1 MDSAIRTT
9 PLISV
14 VVAALDVERYLP
26 TLLRSFERQTFDH
39 DRVQFVFVDD
49 GSTDSTGSLLDDW
62 ARSAGADVT
71 VIHQDNAWIADARNT
86 GLARATGQ
94 WVTFVDADDELEER
108 YFEEVAKFIEL
119 HASDDV
125 ALLAAHQLL
134 LDDDGGVTDGHP
146 SRKRFEKGSRIVDMR
161 LDPIVQT
168 GVNAAFMRRDLV
180 EAAGLRFDGR
190 VRPTFE
196 DAHFVARYLLR
207 NGLHRIGLMASAKYR
222 YRQRGDG
229 SSTMQTSHEDRR
241 KYTDVLR
248 HGHLGLLD
256 EASATGRIDRWV
268 ANTVLYDLVGYF
280 RRERAIRSPSALA
293 PADAFDE
300 FHELAAAVLQ
310 RVGPEAVR
318 SFDLLPV
325 EFAVRR
331 AMLVG
336 YRDEPDRP
344 NTVNLAQVDEAHQ
357 LVQLQYWFTG
367 EIPAEQIAVDGHEV
381 VPEFETVQDFV
392 FYGRPLVRRRVIW
405 IPRGHVTEMH
415 VDGQQ
420 VVFARGEVPN
430 HYATLTRR
438 QLEPQI
444 LAQRRRVVD
453 PNEVELTNKQHVW
466 RAVRERAIT
475 TRNSLQKTALR
486 NALAPTLARTRRARE
501 RFQGAWVFIDR
512 DTDANDN
519 AEHAYRYVR
528 RHRPDINA
536 YFVLNR
542 DSKDWDRLQREG
554 FRMIAFRSLEWVQLM
569 LHAEHVASSHI
580 ADFVTKPLPASKF
593 GQPRFHFTF
602 LQHGVINY
610 DLSRWLNS
618 KRPDL
623 FVVSTPQERDA
634 ISGHGQWIF
643 SQHEVVLTGLPRFDA
658 LLEKS
663 RAKQETERD
672 LILVMPTWRH
682 YLVGAQVA
690 GSGAWERDDRFM
702 ESRFA
707 KEYTALM
714 SSPELRA
721 LAKRTGKRLAL
732 MPHPLLRPYLT
743 DFHLPDDVEIL
754 DFAVDGVQD
763 VLARSAAFV
772 TDFSSL
778 AFDAAFIDVPVVY
791 FHFDLREF
799 FGGSHSG
806 RRGYF
811 DYDEAGFGEVTGS
824 VREVEGAVERIAE
837 AGFRPSDT
845 FRERAR
851 RTFVTRDGRNSER
864 VIQMMEWLTGGPRP
878 AEPEAEA
885 ALPAEDQSSASV
897 SSQNG
902 ERSTVDAS
910 GL

>member
-1 MDSAIRTT
+1 MDSGTRTT

-14 VVAALDVERYLP
+14 VVAAYDVERYLP
-26 TLLRSFERQTFDH
+26 TLLRSFERQTI
-39 DRVQFVFVDD
+39 DRGLLQFVFVDD
-49 GSTDSTGSLLDDW
+49 GSTDSTGSRLDEW
-62 ARSAGADVT
+62 SRSSGADVT
-71 VIHQDNAWIADARNT
+71 VVHQSNTWIAGARNV
-86 GLARATGQ
+86 GLAQATGQ
-94 WVTFVDADDELEER
+94 WVTFVDADDELDER
-108 YFEEVAKFIEL
+108 YFEEVAKFIDL
-119 HASDDV
+119 HASDEV
-125 ALLAAHQLL
+125 ALLAAHLLL
-134 LDDDGGVTDGHP
+134 LDDDGTVTDGHP

-168 GVNAAFMRRDLV
+168 GVNAAFMRRDLIV
-180 EAAGLRFDGR
+180 ASGLEFDER

-207 NGLHRIGLMASAKYR
+207 NHLHKIGLMASAKYR

-229 SSTMQTSHEDRR
+229 TSTMQTSHDDRR

-248 HGHLGLLD
+248 HGHLGLLE
-256 EASATGRIDRWV
+256 EASAIGAVDRWV

-293 PADAFDE
+293 PVDAFDE
-300 FHELAAAVLQ
+300 FHELAAAVLD
-310 RVGPEAVR
+310 RVGSEAVR

-336 YRDEPDRP
+336 YQADADRP
-344 NTVNLAQVDEAHQ
+344 STVNLARVDEAHQ
-357 LVQLQYWFTG
+357 LVQLQYWFTRD
-367 EIPAEQIAVDGHEV
+367 IPTERITVDGHEV
-381 VPEFETVQDFV
+381 TPEFETVQDFV
-392 FYGRPLVRRRVIW
+392 FYGRPLVRRRVLW
-405 IPRGHVTEMH
+405 IPRGFVTEMH
-415 VDGQQ
+415 VDDQQ

-466 RAVRERAIT
+466 RAVRERAIS
-475 TRNSLQKTALR
+475 TRKSLRKSAIR
-486 NALAPTLARTRRARE
+486 NAVAPALARSRRARDKFE
-501 RFQGAWVFIDR
+501 GAWVFIDR

-519 AEHAYRYVR
+519 AEHAYRYVL

-536 YFVLNR
+536 FFVLNR

-554 FRMIAFRSLEWVQLM
+554 FRMVAFRSLEWVQLM

-580 ADFVTKPLPASKF
+580 ADFVTKPLPVSKF
-593 GQPRFHFTF
+593 GHPRFHFTF

-623 FVVSTPQERDA
+623 FVVSTPQEREA
-634 ISGHGQWIF
+634 IAGHGQWIF
-643 SQHEVVLTGLPRFDA
+643 SEHEVVLTGLPRFDA

-663 RAKQETERD
+663 RSKREAERD

-824 VREVEGAVERIAE
+824 VEEVERAIERVAE
-837 AGFRPSDT
+837 AAFRPSAT

-864 VIQMMEWLTGGPRP
+864 VIQMMEWLTGGPR
-878 AEPEAEA
+878 ADEPEAEPIA
-885 ALPAEDQSSASV
+885 DAQSSGSV
-897 SSQNG
+897 SSQKG
-902 ERSTVDAS
+902 ERSTVEAS

>member
-1 MDSAIRTT
+1 MDSGTRTT

-14 VVAALDVERYLP
+14 VVAAYDVERYLP
-26 TLLRSFERQTFDH
+26 TLLRSFERQTV
-39 DRVQFVFVDD
+39 DRGLLQFVFVND
-49 GSTDSTGSLLDDW
+49 GSTDSTGSRLDEW
-62 ARSAGADVT
+62 SRSSGADVT
-71 VIHQDNAWIADARNT
+71 VVHQSNTWIAGARNV
-86 GLARATGQ
+86 GLAQATGQ
-94 WVTFVDADDELEER
+94 WVTFVDADDELDER
-108 YFEEVAKFIEL
+108 YFEEVAKFIDL
-119 HASDDV
+119 HASDEV
-125 ALLAAHQLL
+125 ALLAAHLLL
-134 LDDDGGVTDGHP
+134 LDDDGTVTDGHP
-146 SRKRFEKGSRIVDMR
+146 SRKRFEKGSRIVEMR

-168 GVNAAFMRRDLV
+168 GVNAAFMRRDLIV
-180 EAAGLRFDGR
+180 ASGLEFDER

-207 NGLHRIGLMASAKYR
+207 NHLHKIGLMASAKYR

-229 SSTMQTSHEDRR
+229 TSTMQTSHDDRR

-248 HGHLGLLD
+248 HGHLGLLE
-256 EASATGRIDRWV
+256 EASAIGAVDRWV

-293 PADAFDE
+293 PVDAFDE
-300 FHELAAAVLQ
+300 FHELAAAVLD
-310 RVGPEAVR
+310 RVGSEAVR

-336 YRDEPDRP
+336 YQADADRP
-344 NTVNLAQVDEAHQ
+344 STVNLARVDEAHQ
-357 LVQLQYWFTG
+357 LVQLQYWFTRD
-367 EIPAEQIAVDGHEV
+367 IPTERITVDGHEV
-381 VPEFETVQDFV
+381 TPEFETVQDFV
-392 FYGRPLVRRRVIW
+392 FYGRPLVRRRVLW
-405 IPRGHVTEMH
+405 IPRGFVTEMH
-415 VDGQQ
+415 VDDQQ

-466 RAVRERAIT
+466 RAVRERAIS
-475 TRNSLQKTALR
+475 TRKSLRKSAIR
-486 NALAPTLARTRRARE
+486 NAVAPALARSRRARD
-501 RFQGAWVFIDR
+501 RFEGAWVFIDR

-519 AEHAYRYVR
+519 AEHAYRYVL

-536 YFVLNR
+536 FFVLNR

-554 FRMIAFRSLEWVQLM
+554 FRMVAFRSLEWVQLM

-580 ADFVTKPLPASKF
+580 ADFVTKPLPVSKF
-593 GQPRFHFTF
+593 GHPRFHFTF

-623 FVVSTPQERDA
+623 FVVSTPQEREA
-634 ISGHGQWIF
+634 IAGHGQWIF
-643 SQHEVVLTGLPRFDA
+643 SEHEVVLTGLPRFDA

-663 RAKQETERD
+663 RSKREAERD

-811 DYDEAGFGEVTGS
+811 DYEEAGFGEVTGS
-824 VREVEGAVERIAE
+824 VEEVERAIERIAE
-837 AGFRPSDT
+837 AAFRPSAT

-864 VIQMMEWLTGGPRP
+864 VIQMMEWLTGGPR
-878 AEPEAEA
+878 ADEPEAEPIA
-885 ALPAEDQSSASV
+885 DAQSSGSV
-897 SSQNG
+897 SSQKG
-902 ERSTVDAS
+902 ERSTVEAS

>member
-1 MDSAIRTT
+1 MDSGTRTT

-14 VVAALDVERYLP
+14 VVAAYDVERYLP
-26 TLLRSFERQTFDH
+26 TLLRSFERQTV
-39 DRVQFVFVDD
+39 DRGLLQFVFVDD
-49 GSTDSTGSLLDDW
+49 GSTDSTGSRLDEW
-62 ARSAGADVT
+62 SRSSGADVT
-71 VIHQDNAWIADARNT
+71 VVHQSNTWIAGARNV
-86 GLARATGQ
+86 GLAQATGQ
-94 WVTFVDADDELEER
+94 WVTFVDADDELDER
-108 YFEEVAKFIEL
+108 YFEEVAKFIDL
-119 HASDDV
+119 HASDEV
-125 ALLAAHQLL
+125 ALLAAHLLL
-134 LDDDGGVTDGHP
+134 LDDDGTVTDGHP

-168 GVNAAFMRRDLV
+168 GVNAAFMRLDLI
-180 EAAGLRFDGR
+180 EASGLEFDER
-190 VRPTFE
+190 VRPAFE

-207 NGLHRIGLMASAKYR
+207 NHLHKIGLMASAKYR

-229 SSTMQTSHEDRR
+229 TSTMQTSHDDRR

-248 HGHLGLLD
+248 HGHLGLLE
-256 EASATGRIDRWV
+256 EASAIGAVDRWV

-293 PADAFDE
+293 PVDAFDE
-300 FHELAAAVLQ
+300 FHELAAAVLD
-310 RVGPEAVR
+310 RVGSEAVR

-336 YRDEPDRP
+336 YQADADRP
-344 NTVNLAQVDEAHQ
+344 STVNLARVDEAHQ
-357 LVQLQYWFTG
+357 LVQLQYWFTRD
-367 EIPAEQIAVDGHEV
+367 IPTERITVDGHEV
-381 VPEFETVQDFV
+381 TPEFETVQDFV
-392 FYGRPLVRRRVIW
+392 FYGRPLVRRRVLW
-405 IPRGHVTEMH
+405 IPRGFVTEMH
-415 VDGQQ
+415 VDDQQ

-466 RAVRERAIT
+466 RAVRERAVS
-475 TRNSLQKTALR
+475 TRKSLRKSAIR
-486 NALAPTLARTRRARE
+486 NAVAPALARSRRARDKFE
-501 RFQGAWVFIDR
+501 GAWVFIDR

-519 AEHAYRYVR
+519 AEHAYRYVL

-536 YFVLNR
+536 FFVLNR

-554 FRMIAFRSLEWVQLM
+554 FRMVAFRSLEWVQLM

-580 ADFVTKPLPASKF
+580 ADFVTKPLPVSKF
-593 GQPRFHFTF
+593 GHPRFHFTF

-623 FVVSTPQERDA
+623 FVVSTPQEREA
-634 ISGHGQWIF
+634 IAGHGQWIF
-643 SQHEVVLTGLPRFDA
+643 SEHEVVLTGLPRFDA

-663 RAKQETERD
+663 RSKQEAERD

-824 VREVEGAVERIAE
+824 VEEVERAIERIAE
-837 AGFRPSDT
+837 AAFRPSAR

-864 VIQMMEWLTGGPRP
+864 VIQMMEWLTGGAR
-878 AEPEAEA
+878 ADEPEAEPIA
-885 ALPAEDQSSASV
+885 DAQSSGSV
-897 SSQNG
+897 SSQKG
-902 ERSTVDAS
+902 ERSTVEAS

>member
-1 MDSAIRTT
+1 MATAIRAT

-14 VVAALDVERYLP
+14 VVAAHDVARYLP
-26 TLLRSFERQTFDH
+26 TLLASFERQTIDEN
-39 DRVQFVFVDD
+39 RLQFVFVDD
-49 GSTDSTGSLLDDW
+49 GSTDSTGSLLDEW
-62 ARSAGADVT
+62 CRHHPANAIVL
-71 VIHQDNAWIADARNT
+71 HQSNKWIADARNA
-86 GLARATGQ
+86 GIAHADGQ
-94 WVTFVDADDELEER
+94 WLTFVDADDELGER

-119 HASDDV
+119 HASDEV

-134 LDDDGGVTDGHP
+134 LDDDGNVTDGHP

-168 GVNAAFMRRDLV
+168 GVNAAFVRRDLV
-180 EAAGLRFDGR
+180 EASQVRFDGR

-207 NGLHRIGLMASAKYR
+207 NGLHQIGLMASAKYR

-229 SSTMQTSHEDRR
+229 TSTMQTSHEDRR

-256 EASATGRIDRWV
+256 EASRLGRVDRWV

-293 PADAFDE
+293 PVDAFDE
-300 FHELAAAVLQ
+300 FHELASEVLE
-310 RVGPEAVR
+310 RVGSEAVR

-331 AMLVG
+331 AMLMG
-336 YRDEPDRP
+336 YRVEPDRP
-344 NTVNLAQVDEAHQ
+344 STVNLAQVDESHQ
-357 LVQLQYWFTG
+357 LVQLQYWFTRDTP
-367 EIPAEQIAVDGHEV
+367 EERILVDGHEV
-381 VPEFETVQDFV
+381 DPVFETVQDFV
-392 FYGRPLVRRRVIW
+392 FYGRPLVRRRIIW

-444 LAQRRRVVD
+444 LGQRRRVAD
-453 PNEVELTNKQHVW
+453 PNGIELTNKQYAW
-466 RAVRERAIT
+466 RSVRKRALDV
-475 TRNSLQKTALR
+475 RKALGRTALR
-486 NALAPTLARTRRARE
+486 DAVAPPLARRGRARE
-501 RFQGAWVFIDR
+501 RFSRAWVFIDR

-519 AEHAYRYVR
+519 AEHAYRYVL

-536 YFVLNR
+536 FFVLNR
-542 DSKDWDRLQREG
+542 DSKDWDRLKREG
-554 FRMIAFRSLEWVQLM
+554 FRMVAFRSLEWVQLM

-580 ADFVTKPLPASKF
+580 ADFVTRPLPVAKF

-623 FVVSTPQERDA
+623 FVVSTPQEKLA
-634 ISGHGQWIF
+634 IAGDGQWIF
-643 SQHEVVLTGLPRFDA
+643 SEHEVVLTGLPRFDA

-663 RAKQETERD
+663 RAVGQEGRD

-714 SSPELRA
+714 SSPALRELA
-721 LAKRTGKRLAL
+721 TRTGKRLAL
-732 MPHPLLRPYLT
+732 MPHPLLRPYLS
-743 DFHLPDDVEIL
+743 DFDLPADVEVL
-754 DFAVDGVQD
+754 DFATTGIQD
-763 VLARSAAFV
+763 VLARTAAFV

-791 FHFDLREF
+791 FHFDMKEF

-811 DYDEAGFGEVTGS
+811 DYDRDGFGEVTSS
-824 VREVEGAVERIAE
+824 VEAVERAVKQIAE
-837 AGFRPSDT
+837 QGFRPSAA
-845 FRERAR
+845 FRKRAAA
-851 RTFVTRDGRNSER
+851 TFVTRDGRNSER
-864 VIQMMEWLTGGPRP
+864 VVTAMEWLTGGPRHT
-878 AEPEAEA
+878 EPTGTAQ
-885 ALPAEDQSSASV
+885 PEDQALSSSV

-902 ERSTVDAS
+902 DRSTVEAS

>member
-1 MDSAIRTT
+1 MT
-9 PLISV
+9 PATENAPLMSV
-14 VVAALDVERYLP
+14 VIAAYDVERYLP
-26 TLLRSFERQTFDH
+26 SLFRSFESQTYPFAELE
-39 DRVQFVFVDD
+39 VVFVDD
-49 GSTDSTGSLLDDW
+49 GSSDGTGRLLDDW
-62 ARSAGADVT
+62 AADRPNVT
-71 VIHQDNAWIADARNT
+71 VVHQENAWTATARNV
-86 GLARATGQ
+86 GMDRASGE
-94 WVTFVDADDELEER
+94 WITFVDADDEFDDR
-108 YFEEVAKFIEL
+108 YFEEVAKFIAL
-119 HASDDV
+119 HGSDSV
-125 ALLAAHQLL
+125 ALLAAHLL
-134 LDDDGGVTDGHP
+134 VIDDEGTATDSHP

-168 GVNAAFMRRDLV
+168 GVNAAFMRRQLV
-180 EAAGLRFDGR
+180 VDSGVRFDPR

-196 DAHFVARYLLR
+196 DAHFVGTYMLR
-207 NGLHRIGLMASAKYR
+207 NDLHRIGLMASAKYR
-222 YRQRGDG
+222 YRERGDG
-229 SSTMQTSHEDRR
+229 SSTMQRSHEDAR
-241 KYTDVLR
+241 KYRDVLR
-248 HGHLGLLD
+248 HGHLGLLA
-256 EASATGRIDRWV
+256 EAESTGRVDRWV

-293 PADAFDE
+293 PKEAFDE
-300 FHELAAAVLQ
+300 FHSLAGQILRAV
-310 RVGPEAVR
+310 GEEAVR

-331 AMLVG
+331 AMIVG
-336 YRDEPDRP
+336 YDRDADRP
-344 NTVNLAQVDEAHQ
+344 STVNLARVDEDHQ

-367 EIPAEQIAVDGHEV
+367 PIPKETMSVDGIIV
-381 VPEFETVQDFV
+381 DPAYETVQDFV
-392 FYGRPLVRRRVIW
+392 FYGRPLVRRRVLW
-405 IPRGHVTEMH
+405 IPRGFVTEMH
-415 VDGQQ
+415 LDEQQ

-438 QLEPQI
+438 QLDPQI
-444 LAQRRRVVD
+444 LGQRRRLVD
-453 PNEVELTNKQHVW
+453 PLEVDTTNRQRAW
-466 RAVRERAIT
+466 RAVRSRLLSARGKM
-475 TRNSLQKTALR
+475 TRRGLTNSL
-486 NALAPTLARTRRARE
+486 APVLARRSVARE
-501 RFQGAWVFIDR
+501 RFSDAWVFIDR

-519 AEHAYRYVR
+519 AEHAYRYVQK
-528 RHRPDINA
+528 HRPDINA
-536 YFVLNR
+536 FFVLNR
-542 DSKDWDRLQREG
+542 DSKDWDRLSREG
-554 FRMIAFRSLEWVQLM
+554 FRMVAFRSLEWVQLM
-569 LHAEHVASSHI
+569 LHAKHVASSHI
-580 ADFVTKPLPASKF
+580 ADFVTKPLPAKVF
-593 GQPRFHFTF
+593 GEPRFHFTF

-618 KRPDL
+618 KRPNL
-623 FVVSTPQERDA
+623 FVVSTPQEKEA
-634 ISGHGQWIF
+634 IAGHGQWIF
-643 SQHEVVLTGLPRFDA
+643 SDHEVVLTGLPRFDA

-663 RAKQETERD
+663 RGKQESERD

-707 KEYTALM
+707 QEYTALM

-732 MPHPLLRPYLT
+732 MPHPLLRPYLG
-743 DFHLPDDVEIL
+743 DFHLPEDVEIL

-763 VLARSAAFV
+763 VLARCAAFV

-811 DYDEAGFGEVTGS
+811 DYDEDGFGEVTGS
-824 VREVEGAVERIAE
+824 VEEVERAIKRIADND
-837 AGFRPSDT
+837 FRPSDA

-864 VIQMMEWLTGGPRP
+864 VIQMMEWLTGGERP
-878 AEPEAEA
+878 AEPIAQQTA
-885 ALPAEDQSSASV
+885 AGHSSGSV
-897 SSQNG
+897 NSQNG
-902 ERSTVDAS
+902 DRSTVDAS

>member
-1 MDSAIRTT
+1 MDSGTRTT

-14 VVAALDVERYLP
+14 VVAAYDVERYLP
-26 TLLRSFERQTFDH
+26 TLLRSFERQTV
-39 DRVQFVFVDD
+39 DRGLLQFVFVND
-49 GSTDSTGSLLDDW
+49 GSTDSTGSRLDEW
-62 ARSAGADVT
+62 SRSSGADVT
-71 VIHQDNAWIADARNT
+71 VVHQSNTWIAGARNV
-86 GLARATGQ
+86 GLAQATGQ
-94 WVTFVDADDELEER
+94 WVTFVDADDELDER
-108 YFEEVAKFIEL
+108 YFEEVAKFIDL
-119 HASDDV
+119 HASDEV
-125 ALLAAHQLL
+125 ALLAAHLLL
-134 LDDDGGVTDGHP
+134 LDDDGTVTDGHP

-168 GVNAAFMRRDLV
+168 GVNAAFMRRDLIV
-180 EAAGLRFDGR
+180 ASGLEFDER

-207 NGLHRIGLMASAKYR
+207 NHLHKIGLMASAKYR

-229 SSTMQTSHEDRR
+229 TSTMQTSHDDRR

-248 HGHLGLLD
+248 HGHLGLLE
-256 EASATGRIDRWV
+256 EASAIGAVDRWV

-293 PADAFDE
+293 PVDAFDE
-300 FHELAAAVLQ
+300 FHELAAAVLD
-310 RVGPEAVR
+310 RVGSEAVR

-336 YRDEPDRP
+336 YQADADRP
-344 NTVNLAQVDEAHQ
+344 STVNLARVDEAHQ
-357 LVQLQYWFTG
+357 LVQLQYWFTRD
-367 EIPAEQIAVDGHEV
+367 IPTERITVDGHEV
-381 VPEFETVQDFV
+381 TPEFETVQDFV
-392 FYGRPLVRRRVIW
+392 FYGRPLVRRRVLW
-405 IPRGHVTEMH
+405 IPRGFVTEMH
-415 VDGQQ
+415 VDDQQ

-466 RAVRERAIT
+466 RAVRERAIS
-475 TRNSLQKTALR
+475 TRKSLRKSAIR
-486 NALAPTLARTRRARE
+486 NAVAPALARSRRARD
-501 RFQGAWVFIDR
+501 RFEGAWVFIDR

-519 AEHAYRYVR
+519 AEHAYRYVL

-536 YFVLNR
+536 FFVLNR

-554 FRMIAFRSLEWVQLM
+554 FRMVAFRSLEWVQLM

-580 ADFVTKPLPASKF
+580 ADFVTKPLPVSKF
-593 GQPRFHFTF
+593 GHPRFHFTF

-623 FVVSTPQERDA
+623 FVVSTPQEREA
-634 ISGHGQWIF
+634 IAGHGQWIF
-643 SQHEVVLTGLPRFDA
+643 SEHEVVLTGLPRFDA

-663 RAKQETERD
+663 RSKREAERD

-811 DYDEAGFGEVTGS
+811 DYEEAGFGEVTGS
-824 VREVEGAVERIAE
+824 VEEVERAIERIAE
-837 AGFRPSDT
+837 AAFRPSAT

-864 VIQMMEWLTGGPRP
+864 VIQMMEWLTGGPR
-878 AEPEAEA
+878 ADEPEAEPIA
-885 ALPAEDQSSASV
+885 DAQSSGSV
-897 SSQNG
+897 SSQKG
-902 ERSTVDAS
+902 ERSTVEAS

>member
-1 MDSAIRTT
+1 MDSGTRTT

-14 VVAALDVERYLP
+14 VVAAYDVERYLP
-26 TLLRSFERQTFDH
+26 TLLRSFERQTV
-39 DRVQFVFVDD
+39 DRGLLQFVFVDD
-49 GSTDSTGSLLDDW
+49 GSTDSTGSRLDEW
-62 ARSAGADVT
+62 SRSSGADVT
-71 VIHQDNAWIADARNT
+71 VVHQSNTWIAGARNV
-86 GLARATGQ
+86 GLAQATGQ
-94 WVTFVDADDELEER
+94 WVTFVDADDELDER
-108 YFEEVAKFIEL
+108 YFEEVAKFIDL
-119 HASDDV
+119 HASDEV
-125 ALLAAHQLL
+125 ALLAAHLLL
-134 LDDDGGVTDGHP
+134 LDDDGTVTDGHP

-168 GVNAAFMRRDLV
+168 GVNAAFMRRDLIV
-180 EAAGLRFDGR
+180 ACGLEFDER

-207 NGLHRIGLMASAKYR
+207 NHLHKIGLMASAKYR

-229 SSTMQTSHEDRR
+229 TSTMQTSHDDRR

-248 HGHLGLLD
+248 HGHLGLLE
-256 EASATGRIDRWV
+256 EASAIGAVDRWV

-293 PADAFDE
+293 PVDAFDE
-300 FHELAAAVLQ
+300 FHELAAAVLD
-310 RVGPEAVR
+310 RVGSEAVR

-336 YRDEPDRP
+336 YQADADRP
-344 NTVNLAQVDEAHQ
+344 STVNLARVDEAHQ
-357 LVQLQYWFTG
+357 LVQLQYWFTRD
-367 EIPAEQIAVDGHEV
+367 IPTERITVDGHEV
-381 VPEFETVQDFV
+381 TPEFETVQDFV
-392 FYGRPLVRRRVIW
+392 FYGRPLVRRRVLW
-405 IPRGHVTEMH
+405 IPRGFVTEMH
-415 VDGQQ
+415 VDDQQ

-466 RAVRERAIT
+466 RAVRERAIS
-475 TRNSLQKTALR
+475 TRKSLRKSAIR
-486 NALAPTLARTRRARE
+486 NAVAPALARSRRARDKFE
-501 RFQGAWVFIDR
+501 GAWVFIDR

-519 AEHAYRYVR
+519 AEHAYRYVL

-536 YFVLNR
+536 FFVLNR

-554 FRMIAFRSLEWVQLM
+554 FRMVAFRSLEWVQLM

-580 ADFVTKPLPASKF
+580 ADFVTKPLPVSKF
-593 GQPRFHFTF
+593 GHPRFHFTF

-623 FVVSTPQERDA
+623 FVVSTPQEREA
-634 ISGHGQWIF
+634 IAGHGQWIF
-643 SQHEVVLTGLPRFDA
+643 SEHEVVLTGLPRFDA

-663 RAKQETERD
+663 RSKREAERD

-824 VREVEGAVERIAE
+824 VEEVERAIERIAE
-837 AGFRPSDT
+837 AAFRPSAT

-864 VIQMMEWLTGGPRP
+864 VIQMMEWLTGGPR
-878 AEPEAEA
+878 ADEPEAEPIA
-885 ALPAEDQSSASV
+885 DAQSSGSV
-897 SSQNG
+897 SSQKG
-902 ERSTVDAS
+902 ERSTVEAS

>member
-1 MDSAIRTT
+1 MDSGTRTT

-14 VVAALDVERYLP
+14 VVAAYDVERYLP
-26 TLLRSFERQTFDH
+26 TLLRSFERQTV
-39 DRVQFVFVDD
+39 DRGLLQFVFVDD
-49 GSTDSTGSLLDDW
+49 GSTDSTGSRLDEW
-62 ARSAGADVT
+62 SRSSGADVT
-71 VIHQDNAWIADARNT
+71 VVHQSNTWIAGARNV
-86 GLARATGQ
+86 GLAQATGQ
-94 WVTFVDADDELEER
+94 WVTFVDADDELDER
-108 YFEEVAKFIEL
+108 YFEEVAKFIDL
-119 HASDDV
+119 HASDEV
-125 ALLAAHQLL
+125 ALLAAHLLL
-134 LDDDGGVTDGHP
+134 LDDDGTVTDGHP
-146 SRKRFEKGSRIVDMR
+146 SRKRFEKGSRIVDVR

-168 GVNAAFMRRDLV
+168 GVNAAFMRRDLI
-180 EAAGLRFDGR
+180 EASGLEFDER

-207 NGLHRIGLMASAKYR
+207 NHLHKIGLMASAKYR

-229 SSTMQTSHEDRR
+229 TSTMQTSHDDRR

-248 HGHLGLLD
+248 HGHLGLLE
-256 EASATGRIDRWV
+256 EASAIGAVDRWV

-293 PADAFDE
+293 PVDAFDE
-300 FHELAAAVLQ
+300 FHELAAAVLD
-310 RVGPEAVR
+310 RVGSEAVR

-336 YRDEPDRP
+336 YQADADRP
-344 NTVNLAQVDEAHQ
+344 STVNLARVDEAHQ
-357 LVQLQYWFTG
+357 LVQLQYWFTRD
-367 EIPAEQIAVDGHEV
+367 IPTERITVDGHEV
-381 VPEFETVQDFV
+381 TPEFETVQDFV
-392 FYGRPLVRRRVIW
+392 FYGRPLVRRRVLW
-405 IPRGHVTEMH
+405 IPRGFVTEMH
-415 VDGQQ
+415 VDDQQ

-466 RAVRERAIT
+466 RAVRERAIS
-475 TRNSLQKTALR
+475 TRKSLRKSAIR
-486 NALAPTLARTRRARE
+486 NAVAPALARSRRARDKFE
-501 RFQGAWVFIDR
+501 GAWVFIDR

-519 AEHAYRYVR
+519 AEHAYRYVL

-536 YFVLNR
+536 FFVLNR

-554 FRMIAFRSLEWVQLM
+554 FRMVAFRSLEWVQLM

-580 ADFVTKPLPASKF
+580 ADFVTKPLPVSKF
-593 GQPRFHFTF
+593 GHPRFHFTF

-623 FVVSTPQERDA
+623 FVVSTPQEREA
-634 ISGHGQWIF
+634 IAGHGQWIF
-643 SQHEVVLTGLPRFDA
+643 SEHEVVLTGLPRFDA

-663 RAKQETERD
+663 RSKQEAERD

-824 VREVEGAVERIAE
+824 VGEVERAIERIAE
-837 AGFRPSDT
+837 AAFRPSAT

-864 VIQMMEWLTGGPRP
+864 VIQMMEWLTGGAR
-878 AEPEAEA
+878 ADEPEAEPIA
-885 ALPAEDQSSASV
+885 DAQSSGSV
-897 SSQNG
+897 SSQKG
-902 ERSTVDAS
+902 ERSTVEAS

>member
-1 MDSAIRTT
+1 MTSASRAT

-14 VVAALDVERYLP
+14 VTAAHDVARYLP
-26 TLLRSFERQTFDH
+26 TLLRSIEQQTFDR
-39 DRVQFVFVDD
+39 DRLQFVFVDD
-49 GSTDSTGSLLDDW
+49 GSTDGTGDLLDEW
-62 ARSAGADVT
+62 SRTYPGDVT
-71 VIHQDNAWIADARNT
+71 VVHQENEWIAEARNA
-86 GLARATGQ
+86 GLGRAVGQ
-94 WVTFVDADDELEER
+94 WVTFVDADDELDPR

-119 HASDDV
+119 HGSDKV
-125 ALLAAHQLL
+125 ALLAAHQLVR
-134 LDDDGGVTDGHP
+134 DDDGALKDDHP
-146 SRKRFEKGSRIVDMR
+146 SRRRFEKGSRIVDMR

-168 GVNAAFMRRDLV
+168 GVNAAFMRRDLIGSAGV
-180 EAAGLRFDGR
+180 EFDGR

-207 NGLHRIGLMASAKYR
+207 NGLHRIGLMASAKYH

-248 HGHLGLLD
+248 HGHLGLLT
-256 EASATGRIDRWV
+256 EAEALGTVDRWV

-293 PADAFDE
+293 PSDAFEE
-300 FHELAAAVLQ
+300 FHELAAEVLR
-310 RVGPEAVR
+310 RVGAEAVR

-336 YRDEPDRP
+336 YRSDADRP
-344 NTVNLAQVDEAHQ
+344 STVNLAQVDEAHQ
-357 LVQLQYWFTG
+357 LVQLQYWFTR
-367 EIPAEQIAVDGHEV
+367 EIPDEDISVDGHPV
-381 VPEFETVQDFV
+381 SPEFETVQDFV
-392 FYGRPLVRRRVIW
+392 FYGRPLVRRRILW

-444 LAQRRRVVD
+444 LSQRRRVVD
-453 PNEVELTNKQHVW
+453 PNEIDLTNLQHFW
-466 RAVRERAIT
+466 RGLRARAVDARR
-475 TRNSLQKTALR
+475 SVSGTALR
-486 NALAPTLARTRRARE
+486 HSVAPALARTRRARE
-501 RFQGAWVFIDR
+501 RFRDAWVFIDR

-519 AEHAYRYVR
+519 AEHAYRWVR

-542 DSKDWDRLQREG
+542 DSKDWDRLHHEG

-569 LHAEHVASSHI
+569 LHAQHVASSHI
-580 ADFVTKPLPASKF
+580 ADFVTKPLPAKVF

-618 KRPDL
+618 KRPGL
-623 FVVSTPQERDA
+623 FVVSTPQEKAA
-634 ISGHGQWIF
+634 IAGHGQWIF
-643 SQHEVVLTGLPRFDA
+643 SEHEVVLTGLPRFDA

-663 RAKQETERD
+663 RSTDEQHRD

-714 SSPELRA
+714 SSPSLRD
-721 LAKRTGKRLAL
+721 LAARTGKKLAL
-732 MPHPLLRPYLT
+732 MPHPLLRPYLS
-743 DFHLPDDVEIL
+743 DFDLPPDVEVL
-754 DFAVDGVQD
+754 DFATNGIQD

-791 FHFDLREF
+791 FHFDMKEF

-811 DYDEAGFGEVTGS
+811 DYERDGFGEVTGS
-824 VREVEGAVERIAE
+824 VAEVEGALDRIA
-837 AGFRPSDT
+837 AQDYRPSDT
-845 FRERAR
+845 FRDRAA
-851 RTFVTRDGRNSER
+851 RTFVTRDGRNAER
-864 VIQMMEWLTGGPRP
+864 VITAMEWLTGGPRHV
-878 AEPEAEA
+878 EPTA
-885 ALPAEDQSSASV
+885 ALRADDDQTGSSV

>member
-1 MDSAIRTT
+1 MTTAIPNE

-14 VVAALDVERYLP
+14 VIAAYDVERYLP
-26 TLLRSFERQTFDH
+26 TLFRSFERQTYPIGDL
-39 DRVQFVFVDD
+39 QIVFVDD
-49 GSTDSTGSLLDDW
+49 GSTDGTGSLVDAW
-62 ARSAGADVT
+62 AELRDNVS
-71 VIHQDNAWIADARNT
+71 VIHQENAWTATARNV
-86 GLARATGQ
+86 GMQHATGA
-94 WVTFVDADDELEER
+94 WITFIDADDEFDDR
-108 YFEEVAKFIEL
+108 YFEEVAKFITL
-119 HASDDV
+119 HGSDTV
-125 ALLAAHQLL
+125 ALLAAHLL
-134 LDDDGGVTDGHP
+134 VVDDDGNASDSHP

-168 GVNAAFMRRDLV
+168 GVNAAFMKRDLIV
-180 EAAGLRFDGR
+180 AADVRFDPR

-196 DAHFVARYLLR
+196 DAHFVARYMIR

-222 YRQRGDG
+222 YRERGDG
-229 SSTMQTSHEDRR
+229 SSTMQTSHADAR

-248 HGHLGLLD
+248 YGHLGLLQ
-256 EASATGRIDRWV
+256 EARASGRVDRWI

-293 PADAFDE
+293 PTETFDQ
-300 FHELAAAVLQ
+300 FHALAGQIL
-310 RVGPEAVR
+310 REVGEEAVR

-331 AMLVG
+331 AMIVG
-336 YRDEPDRP
+336 YDREADRP
-344 NTVNLAQVDEAHQ
+344 STVNLARVDEDHQ

-367 EIPAEQIAVDGHEV
+367 SIPQETLSVDGVLVGAVH
-381 VPEFETVQDFV
+381 ETVQDFV
-392 FYGRPLVRRRVIW
+392 FYGRPLVRRRVLW
-405 IPRGHVTEMH
+405 IPRGFVTEMH
-415 VDGQQ
+415 LDGQQ

-444 LAQRRRVVD
+444 LGQRRRLVD
-453 PNEVELTNKQHVW
+453 PLEIELTNRQRAW
-466 RAVRERAIT
+466 RALRAQLVT
-475 TRNSLQKTALR
+475 TRGKMTRRGLTQAF
-486 NALAPTLARTRRARE
+486 APVLARRNSARD
-501 RFQGAWVFIDR
+501 RFRDAWVFIDR

-519 AEHAYRYVR
+519 AEHAYRYVMK
-528 RHRPDINA
+528 HRTDINA
-536 YFVLNR
+536 FFVLNR
-542 DSKDWDRLQREG
+542 DSKDWDRLRREG
-554 FRMIAFRSLEWVQLM
+554 FRMVAFRSLEWVQLM

-580 ADFVTKPLPASKF
+580 ADFVTKPLPSRVF
-593 GQPRFHFTF
+593 GEPRFHFTF

-623 FVVSTPQERDA
+623 FVVSTPQEKEA
-634 ISGHGQWIF
+634 IAGHGQWIF
-643 SQHEVVLTGLPRFDA
+643 SDHEVVLTGLPRFDA

-663 RAKQETERD
+663 QAMQDSERD

-702 ESRFA
+702 QSRFA

-743 DFHLPDDVEIL
+743 DFELPDDVEIL

-811 DYDEAGFGEVTGS
+811 DYDDDGFGEVTGS
-824 VREVEGAVERIAE
+824 VAEVERAIERIAL
-837 AGFRPSDT
+837 AGFRPSDG

-864 VIQMMEWLTGGPRP
+864 VIQMMEWLTGGDRP
-878 AEPEAEA
+878 AEPEAQPTA
-885 ALPAEDQSSASV
+885 AGHSSESV
-897 SSQNG
+897 SSQ
-902 ERSTVDAS
+902 
-910 GL
+910 

>member
-1 MDSAIRTT
+1 MDSGTRTT

-14 VVAALDVERYLP
+14 VVAAYDVERYLP
-26 TLLRSFERQTFDH
+26 TLLRSFERQTV
-39 DRVQFVFVDD
+39 DRGLLQFVFVDD
-49 GSTDSTGSLLDDW
+49 GSTDSTGSRLDEW
-62 ARSAGADVT
+62 SRSSGADVT
-71 VIHQDNAWIADARNT
+71 VVHQSNTWIAGARNV
-86 GLARATGQ
+86 GLAQATGQ
-94 WVTFVDADDELEER
+94 WVTFVDADDELDER
-108 YFEEVAKFIEL
+108 YFEEVAKFIDL
-119 HASDDV
+119 HASDEV
-125 ALLAAHQLL
+125 ALLAAHLLL
-134 LDDDGGVTDGHP
+134 LDDDGTVTDGHP

-168 GVNAAFMRRDLV
+168 GVNAAFMRRDLIV
-180 EAAGLRFDGR
+180 ASGLEFDER

-207 NGLHRIGLMASAKYR
+207 NHLHKIGLMASAKYR

-229 SSTMQTSHEDRR
+229 TSTMQTSHDDRR

-248 HGHLGLLD
+248 HGHLGLLE
-256 EASATGRIDRWV
+256 EASAIGAVDRWV

-293 PADAFDE
+293 PVDAFDE
-300 FHELAAAVLQ
+300 FHELAAAVLD
-310 RVGPEAVR
+310 RVGSEAVR

-336 YRDEPDRP
+336 YQADADRP
-344 NTVNLAQVDEAHQ
+344 STVNLARVDEAHQ
-357 LVQLQYWFTG
+357 LVQLQYWFTRD
-367 EIPAEQIAVDGHEV
+367 IPTERITVDGHEV
-381 VPEFETVQDFV
+381 TPEFETVQDFV
-392 FYGRPLVRRRVIW
+392 FYGRPLVRRRVLW
-405 IPRGHVTEMH
+405 IPRGFVTEMH
-415 VDGQQ
+415 VDDQQ

-466 RAVRERAIT
+466 RAVRERAIS
-475 TRNSLQKTALR
+475 TRKSLRKSAIR
-486 NALAPTLARTRRARE
+486 NAVAPALARSRRARE
-501 RFQGAWVFIDR
+501 KFEGAWVFIDR

-519 AEHAYRYVR
+519 AEHAYRYVL

-536 YFVLNR
+536 FFVLNR

-554 FRMIAFRSLEWVQLM
+554 FRMVAFRSLEWVQLM

-580 ADFVTKPLPASKF
+580 ADFVTKPLPVSKF
-593 GQPRFHFTF
+593 GHPRFHFTF

-623 FVVSTPQERDA
+623 FVVSTPQEREA
-634 ISGHGQWIF
+634 IAGHGQWIF
-643 SQHEVVLTGLPRFDA
+643 SEHEVVLTGLPRFDA

-663 RAKQETERD
+663 RSKREAERD

-824 VREVEGAVERIAE
+824 VEEVERAIERIAE
-837 AGFRPSDT
+837 AAFRPSAT

-864 VIQMMEWLTGGPRP
+864 VIQMMEWLTGGPR
-878 AEPEAEA
+878 ADEPEAEPIA
-885 ALPAEDQSSASV
+885 DAQSSGSV
-897 SSQNG
+897 SSQKG
-902 ERSTVDAS
+902 ERSTVEAS

>member
-1 MDSAIRTT
+1 MDSGTRTT

-14 VVAALDVERYLP
+14 VVAAYDVERYLP
-26 TLLRSFERQTFDH
+26 TLLRSFERQTV
-39 DRVQFVFVDD
+39 DRGLLQFVFVDD
-49 GSTDSTGSLLDDW
+49 GSTDSTGSRLDEW
-62 ARSAGADVT
+62 SRSSGADVT
-71 VIHQDNAWIADARNT
+71 VVHQSNTWIAGARNV
-86 GLARATGQ
+86 GLAQATGQ
-94 WVTFVDADDELEER
+94 WVTFVDADDELDER
-108 YFEEVAKFIEL
+108 YFEEVAKFIDL
-119 HASDDV
+119 HASDEV
-125 ALLAAHQLL
+125 ALLAAHLLL
-134 LDDDGGVTDGHP
+134 LDDDGTVTDGHP

-168 GVNAAFMRRDLV
+168 GVNAAFMRRDLIV
-180 EAAGLRFDGR
+180 ASGLEFDER

-207 NGLHRIGLMASAKYR
+207 NHLHKIGLMASAKYR

-229 SSTMQTSHEDRR
+229 TSTMQTSHDDRR

-248 HGHLGLLD
+248 HGHLGLLE
-256 EASATGRIDRWV
+256 EASAIGAVDRWV

-293 PADAFDE
+293 PVDAFDE
-300 FHELAAAVLQ
+300 FHELAAAVLD
-310 RVGPEAVR
+310 RVGSEAVR

-336 YRDEPDRP
+336 YQADADRP
-344 NTVNLAQVDEAHQ
+344 STVNLARVDEAHQ
-357 LVQLQYWFTG
+357 LVQLQYWFTRD
-367 EIPAEQIAVDGHEV
+367 IPTERITVDGHEV
-381 VPEFETVQDFV
+381 TPEFETVQDFV
-392 FYGRPLVRRRVIW
+392 FYGRPLVRRRVLW
-405 IPRGHVTEMH
+405 IPRGFVTEMH
-415 VDGQQ
+415 VDDQQ

-466 RAVRERAIT
+466 RAVRERAIS
-475 TRNSLQKTALR
+475 TRKSLRKSAIR
-486 NALAPTLARTRRARE
+486 NAVAPALARSRRARDKFE
-501 RFQGAWVFIDR
+501 GAWVFIDR

-519 AEHAYRYVR
+519 AEHAYRYVL

-536 YFVLNR
+536 FFVLNR

-554 FRMIAFRSLEWVQLM
+554 FRMVAFRSLEWVQLM

-580 ADFVTKPLPASKF
+580 ADFVTKPLPVSKF
-593 GQPRFHFTF
+593 GHPRFHFTF

-623 FVVSTPQERDA
+623 FVVSTPQEREA
-634 ISGHGQWIF
+634 IAGHGQWIF
-643 SQHEVVLTGLPRFDA
+643 SEHEVVLTGLPRFDA

-663 RAKQETERD
+663 RSKREAERD

-824 VREVEGAVERIAE
+824 VEEVERAIERIAE
-837 AGFRPSDT
+837 AAFRPSAT

-864 VIQMMEWLTGGPRP
+864 VIQMMEWLTGGPR
-878 AEPEAEA
+878 ADEPEAEPIA
-885 ALPAEDQSSASV
+885 DAQSSGSV
-897 SSQNG
+897 SSQKG
-902 ERSTVDAS
+902 ERSTVEAS

>member
-1 MDSAIRTT
+1 MDSGTRTT

-14 VVAALDVERYLP
+14 VVAAYDVERYLP
-26 TLLRSFERQTFDH
+26 TLLRSFERQTV
-39 DRVQFVFVDD
+39 DRGLLQFVFVDD
-49 GSTDSTGSLLDDW
+49 GSTDSTGSRLDEW
-62 ARSAGADVT
+62 SRSSGADVT
-71 VIHQDNAWIADARNT
+71 VVHQSNTWIAGARNV
-86 GLARATGQ
+86 GLAQATGQ
-94 WVTFVDADDELEER
+94 WVTFVDADDELDER
-108 YFEEVAKFIEL
+108 YFEEVAKFIDL
-119 HASDDV
+119 HASDEV
-125 ALLAAHQLL
+125 ALLAAHLLL
-134 LDDDGGVTDGHP
+134 LDDDGTVTDGHP

-168 GVNAAFMRRDLV
+168 GVNAAFMRRDLIV
-180 EAAGLRFDGR
+180 ACGLEFDER

-207 NGLHRIGLMASAKYR
+207 NHLHKIGLMASAKYR

-229 SSTMQTSHEDRR
+229 TSTMQTSHDDRR

-248 HGHLGLLD
+248 HGHLGLLE
-256 EASATGRIDRWV
+256 EASAIGAVDRWV

-293 PADAFDE
+293 PVDAFDE
-300 FHELAAAVLQ
+300 FHELAAAVLD
-310 RVGPEAVR
+310 RVGSEAVR

-336 YRDEPDRP
+336 YQADADRP
-344 NTVNLAQVDEAHQ
+344 TTVNLARVDEAHQ
-357 LVQLQYWFTG
+357 LVQLQYWFTRD
-367 EIPAEQIAVDGHEV
+367 IPTERITVDGHEV
-381 VPEFETVQDFV
+381 TPEFETVQDFV
-392 FYGRPLVRRRVIW
+392 FYGRPLVRRRVLW
-405 IPRGHVTEMH
+405 IPRGFVTEMH
-415 VDGQQ
+415 VDDQQ

-466 RAVRERAIT
+466 RAVRERAIS
-475 TRNSLQKTALR
+475 TRKSLRKSAIR
-486 NALAPTLARTRRARE
+486 NAVAPALARSRRARDKFE
-501 RFQGAWVFIDR
+501 GAWIFIDR

-519 AEHAYRYVR
+519 AEHAYRYVL

-536 YFVLNR
+536 FFVLNR

-554 FRMIAFRSLEWVQLM
+554 FRMVAFRSLEWVQLM

-580 ADFVTKPLPASKF
+580 ADFVTKPLPVSKF
-593 GQPRFHFTF
+593 GHPRFQFTF

-623 FVVSTPQERDA
+623 FVVSTPQEREA
-634 ISGHGQWIF
+634 IAGHGQWIF
-643 SQHEVVLTGLPRFDA
+643 SEHEVVLTGLPRFDA

-663 RAKQETERD
+663 RSKREAERD

-824 VREVEGAVERIAE
+824 VEEVERAIERIAE
-837 AGFRPSDT
+837 AAFRPSAT

-864 VIQMMEWLTGGPRP
+864 VIQMMEWLTGGPR
-878 AEPEAEA
+878 ADEPEAEPIA
-885 ALPAEDQSSASV
+885 DAQSSGSV
-897 SSQNG
+897 SSQKG
-902 ERSTVDAS
+902 ERSTVEAS

>member
-1 MDSAIRTT
+1 MDSGTRTT

-14 VVAALDVERYLP
+14 VVAAYDVERYLP
-26 TLLRSFERQTFDH
+26 TLLRSFERQTV
-39 DRVQFVFVDD
+39 DRGLLQFVFVDD
-49 GSTDSTGSLLDDW
+49 GSTDSTGSRLDEW
-62 ARSAGADVT
+62 SRSSGADVT
-71 VIHQDNAWIADARNT
+71 VVHQSNTWIAGARNV
-86 GLARATGQ
+86 GLAQATGQ
-94 WVTFVDADDELEER
+94 WVTFVDADDELDER
-108 YFEEVAKFIEL
+108 YFEEVAKFIDL
-119 HASDDV
+119 HASDEV
-125 ALLAAHQLL
+125 ALLAAHLLL
-134 LDDDGGVTDGHP
+134 LDDDGTVTDGHP
-146 SRKRFEKGSRIVDMR
+146 SRKRFEKGSRIVDVR

-168 GVNAAFMRRDLV
+168 GVNAAFMRRDLI
-180 EAAGLRFDGR
+180 EASGLEFDER

-207 NGLHRIGLMASAKYR
+207 NHLHKIGLMASAKYR

-229 SSTMQTSHEDRR
+229 TSTMQTSHDDRR

-248 HGHLGLLD
+248 HGHLGLLE
-256 EASATGRIDRWV
+256 EASAIGAVDRWV

-293 PADAFDE
+293 PVDAFDE
-300 FHELAAAVLQ
+300 FHELAAAVLD
-310 RVGPEAVR
+310 RVGSEAVR

-336 YRDEPDRP
+336 YQADADRP
-344 NTVNLAQVDEAHQ
+344 STVNLARVDEAHQ
-357 LVQLQYWFTG
+357 LVQLQYWFTRD
-367 EIPAEQIAVDGHEV
+367 IPTERITVDGHEV
-381 VPEFETVQDFV
+381 TPEFETVQDFV
-392 FYGRPLVRRRVIW
+392 FYGRPLVRRRVLW
-405 IPRGHVTEMH
+405 IPRGFVTEMH
-415 VDGQQ
+415 VDDQQ

-466 RAVRERAIT
+466 RAVRERAIS
-475 TRNSLQKTALR
+475 TRKSLRKSAIR
-486 NALAPTLARTRRARE
+486 NAVAPALARSRRARDKFE
-501 RFQGAWVFIDR
+501 GAWVFIDR

-519 AEHAYRYVR
+519 AEHAYRYVL

-536 YFVLNR
+536 FFVLNR

-554 FRMIAFRSLEWVQLM
+554 FRMVAFRSLEWVQLM

-580 ADFVTKPLPASKF
+580 ADFVTKPLPVSKF
-593 GQPRFHFTF
+593 GHPRFHFTF

-623 FVVSTPQERDA
+623 FVVSTPQEREA
-634 ISGHGQWIF
+634 IAGHGQWIF
-643 SQHEVVLTGLPRFDA
+643 SEHEVVLTGLPRFDA

-663 RAKQETERD
+663 RSKQEAERD

-824 VREVEGAVERIAE
+824 VEEVERAIERIAE
-837 AGFRPSDT
+837 AAFRPSAR

-864 VIQMMEWLTGGPRP
+864 VIQMMEWLTGGAR
-878 AEPEAEA
+878 ADEPEAEPIA
-885 ALPAEDQSSASV
+885 DAQSSGSV
-897 SSQNG
+897 SSQKG
-902 ERSTVDAS
+902 ERSTVEAS

>member
-1 MDSAIRTT
+1 MDSGTRTT

-14 VVAALDVERYLP
+14 VVAAYDVERYLP
-26 TLLRSFERQTFDH
+26 TLLRSFERQTV
-39 DRVQFVFVDD
+39 DRELLQFVFVDD
-49 GSTDSTGSLLDDW
+49 GSTDSTGARLDEW
-62 ARSAGADVT
+62 SRSSGADVT
-71 VIHQDNAWIADARNT
+71 VVHQSNTWIAGARNV
-86 GLARATGQ
+86 GLAQATGQ
-94 WVTFVDADDELEER
+94 WVTFVDADDELDER
-108 YFEEVAKFIEL
+108 YFEEVAKFIDL
-119 HASDDV
+119 HASDEV
-125 ALLAAHQLL
+125 ALLAAHLLL
-134 LDDDGGVTDGHP
+134 LDDDGTVTDGHP

-168 GVNAAFMRRDLV
+168 GVNAAFMRRDLI
-180 EAAGLRFDGR
+180 EASGLEFDER

-207 NGLHRIGLMASAKYR
+207 NHLHKIGLMASAKYR

-229 SSTMQTSHEDRR
+229 TSTMQTSHDDRR

-248 HGHLGLLD
+248 HGHLGLLE
-256 EASATGRIDRWV
+256 EASAIGAVDRWV

-293 PADAFDE
+293 PVDAFDE
-300 FHELAAAVLQ
+300 FHELAAAVLD
-310 RVGPEAVR
+310 RVGSEAVR

-336 YRDEPDRP
+336 YQADADRP
-344 NTVNLAQVDEAHQ
+344 STVNLARVDEAHQ
-357 LVQLQYWFTG
+357 LVQLQYWFTRD
-367 EIPAEQIAVDGHEV
+367 IPIERITVDGHEV
-381 VPEFETVQDFV
+381 APEFETVQDFV
-392 FYGRPLVRRRVIW
+392 FYGRPLVRRRVLW
-405 IPRGHVTEMH
+405 IPRGFVTEMH
-415 VDGQQ
+415 VDDQQ

-466 RAVRERAIT
+466 RAVRERAIS
-475 TRNSLQKTALR
+475 TRKSLRKSAIR
-486 NALAPTLARTRRARE
+486 NAVAPALARSRRARDKFE
-501 RFQGAWVFIDR
+501 GAWVFIDR

-519 AEHAYRYVR
+519 AEHAYRYVLG
-528 RHRPDINA
+528 HRPDINA
-536 YFVLNR
+536 FFVLNR

-554 FRMIAFRSLEWVQLM
+554 FRMVAFRSLEWVQLM

-580 ADFVTKPLPASKF
+580 ADFVTKPLPVSKF
-593 GQPRFHFTF
+593 GHPRFHFTF

-623 FVVSTPQERDA
+623 FVVSTPQEREA
-634 ISGHGQWIF
+634 IAGHGQWIF
-643 SQHEVVLTGLPRFDA
+643 SEHEVVLTGLPRFDA

-663 RAKQETERD
+663 RSKQEAERD

-824 VREVEGAVERIAE
+824 VEEVERAIERIAE
-837 AGFRPSDT
+837 AAFRPSAT

-864 VIQMMEWLTGGPRP
+864 VIQMMEWLTGGPR
-878 AEPEAEA
+878 ADEPEAEPIA
-885 ALPAEDQSSASV
+885 DAQSSGSV
-897 SSQNG
+897 SSQKG
-902 ERSTVDAS
+902 ERSTVEAS

>member
-1 MDSAIRTT
+1 MAPGTRTT

-14 VVAALDVERYLP
+14 VVAAYDVERYLP
-26 TLLRSFERQTFDH
+26 TLLRSFERQTV
-39 DRVQFVFVDD
+39 DRDLLQFVFVDD
-49 GSTDSTGSLLDDW
+49 GSTDSTSSLLDEW
-62 ARSAGADVT
+62 SRSSGSDVT
-71 VIHQDNAWIADARNT
+71 VIHQSNAWIAGARNV
-86 GLARATGQ
+86 GLAQSTGQ
-94 WVTFVDADDELEER
+94 WVTFVDADDELDER
-108 YFEEVAKFIEL
+108 YFEEVAKFIDL
-119 HASDDV
+119 HASDEV
-125 ALLAAHQLL
+125 ALLAAHLLL
-134 LDDDGGVTDGHP
+134 LDDDGNVTDGHP

-168 GVNAAFMRRDLV
+168 GVNAAFMRRDLI
-180 EAAGLRFDGR
+180 EASGLEFDER

-207 NGLHRIGLMASAKYR
+207 NHLHKIGLMASAKYR

-229 SSTMQTSHEDRR
+229 SSTMQTSHDDRR

-248 HGHLGLLD
+248 HGHLGLLE
-256 EASATGRIDRWV
+256 EASAMGAVDRWV

-293 PADAFDE
+293 PVDAFDE
-300 FHELAAAVLQ
+300 FHELAAAVLD
-310 RVGPEAVR
+310 RVGSEAVR

-336 YRDEPDRP
+336 YRTDADRP
-344 NTVNLAQVDEAHQ
+344 STVNLAQVDESHQ
-357 LVQLQYWFTG
+357 LVQLQYWFTRD
-367 EIPAEQIAVDGHEV
+367 IPVERIMVDGHEV
-381 VPEFETVQDFV
+381 TPEFETVQDFV
-392 FYGRPLVRRRVIW
+392 FYGRPLVRRRVLW
-405 IPRGHVTEMH
+405 IPRGFVTEMH
-415 VDGQQ
+415 VDDQQ

-466 RAVRERAIT
+466 RAVRERAIS
-475 TRNSLQKTALR
+475 TRNSLRKTAIR
-486 NALAPTLARTRRARE
+486 NAVAPALARSRRARDKFE
-501 RFQGAWVFIDR
+501 GAWVFIDR

-536 YFVLNR
+536 FFVLNR
-542 DSKDWDRLQREG
+542 DSRDWDRLQREG
-554 FRMIAFRSLEWVQLM
+554 FRMVAFRSLEWVQLM

-580 ADFVTKPLPASKF
+580 ADFVTKPLPVSKF
-593 GQPRFHFTF
+593 GHPRFHFTF

-634 ISGHGQWIF
+634 IAGHGQWIF
-643 SQHEVVLTGLPRFDA
+643 SEHEVVLTGLPRFDA

-663 RAKQETERD
+663 RSKHEAERD

-743 DFHLPDDVEIL
+743 DFNLPDDVEIL

-811 DYDEAGFGEVTGS
+811 DYDDAGFGEVTGS
-824 VREVEGAVERIAE
+824 VQEVERAIERIAE
-837 AGFRPSDT
+837 ADFRPSAT

-864 VIQMMEWLTGGPRP
+864 VIQMMEWLAGGPRADEP
-878 AEPEAEA
+878 QAEPIADA
-885 ALPAEDQSSASV
+885 QSSGSV

>member
-1 MDSAIRTT
+1 MDSGTRTT

-14 VVAALDVERYLP
+14 VVAAYDVERYLP
-26 TLLRSFERQTFDH
+26 TLLRSFERQTV
-39 DRVQFVFVDD
+39 DRGLLQFVFVDD
-49 GSTDSTGSLLDDW
+49 GSTDSTGSRLDEW
-62 ARSAGADVT
+62 SRSSGADVT
-71 VIHQDNAWIADARNT
+71 VVHQSNTWIAGARNV
-86 GLARATGQ
+86 GLAQATGQ
-94 WVTFVDADDELEER
+94 WVTFVDADDELDER
-108 YFEEVAKFIEL
+108 YFEEVAKFIDL
-119 HASDDV
+119 HASDEV
-125 ALLAAHQLL
+125 ALLAAHLLL
-134 LDDDGGVTDGHP
+134 LDDDGTVTDGHP

-168 GVNAAFMRRDLV
+168 GVNAAFMRRDLI
-180 EAAGLRFDGR
+180 EASGLEFDER
-190 VRPTFE
+190 VRPAFE

-207 NGLHRIGLMASAKYR
+207 NHLHKIGLMASAKYR

-229 SSTMQTSHEDRR
+229 TSTMQTSHDDRR

-248 HGHLGLLD
+248 HGHLGLLE
-256 EASATGRIDRWV
+256 EASAIGAVDRWV

-293 PADAFDE
+293 PVDAFDE
-300 FHELAAAVLQ
+300 FHELAAAVLD
-310 RVGPEAVR
+310 RVGSEAVR

-336 YRDEPDRP
+336 YQADADRP
-344 NTVNLAQVDEAHQ
+344 STVNLARVDEAHQ
-357 LVQLQYWFTG
+357 LVQLQYWFTRD
-367 EIPAEQIAVDGHEV
+367 IPTERITVDGHEV
-381 VPEFETVQDFV
+381 TPEFETVQDFV
-392 FYGRPLVRRRVIW
+392 FYGRPLVRRRVLW
-405 IPRGHVTEMH
+405 IPRGFVTEMH
-415 VDGQQ
+415 VDDQQ

-466 RAVRERAIT
+466 RAVRERAVS
-475 TRNSLQKTALR
+475 TRKSLRKSAIR
-486 NALAPTLARTRRARE
+486 NAVAPALARSRRARDKFE
-501 RFQGAWVFIDR
+501 GAWVFIDR

-519 AEHAYRYVR
+519 AEHAYRYVL

-536 YFVLNR
+536 FFVLNR

-554 FRMIAFRSLEWVQLM
+554 FRMVAFRSLEWVQLM

-580 ADFVTKPLPASKF
+580 ADFVTKPLPVSKF
-593 GQPRFHFTF
+593 GHPRFHFTF

-623 FVVSTPQERDA
+623 FVVSTPQEREA
-634 ISGHGQWIF
+634 IAGHGQWIF
-643 SQHEVVLTGLPRFDA
+643 SEHEVVLTGLPRFDA

-663 RAKQETERD
+663 RSKQEAERD

-824 VREVEGAVERIAE
+824 VEEVERAIERIAE
-837 AGFRPSDT
+837 AAFRPSAR

-864 VIQMMEWLTGGPRP
+864 VIQMMEWLTGGAR
-878 AEPEAEA
+878 ADEPEAEPIA
-885 ALPAEDQSSASV
+885 DAQSSGSV
-897 SSQNG
+897 SSQKG
-902 ERSTVDAS
+902 ERSTVEAS

>member
-1 MDSAIRTT
+1 MDSGTRTT

-14 VVAALDVERYLP
+14 VVAAYDVERYLP
-26 TLLRSFERQTFDH
+26 TLLRSFERQTV
-39 DRVQFVFVDD
+39 DRGLLQFVFVDD
-49 GSTDSTGSLLDDW
+49 GSTDSTGSRLDEW
-62 ARSAGADVT
+62 SRSSGADVT
-71 VIHQDNAWIADARNT
+71 VVHQSNTWIAGARNV
-86 GLARATGQ
+86 GLAQATGQ
-94 WVTFVDADDELEER
+94 WVTFVDADDELDER
-108 YFEEVAKFIEL
+108 YFEEVAKFIDL
-119 HASDDV
+119 HASDEV
-125 ALLAAHQLL
+125 ALLAAHLLL
-134 LDDDGGVTDGHP
+134 LDDDGTVTDGHP

-168 GVNAAFMRRDLV
+168 GVNAAFMRRDLI
-180 EAAGLRFDGR
+180 EASGLEFDER

-207 NGLHRIGLMASAKYR
+207 NHLHKIGLMASAKYR

-229 SSTMQTSHEDRR
+229 TSTMQTSHDGRR

-248 HGHLGLLD
+248 HGHLGLLE
-256 EASATGRIDRWV
+256 EASAIGAVDRWV

-293 PADAFDE
+293 PVDAFDE
-300 FHELAAAVLQ
+300 FHELAAAVLD
-310 RVGPEAVR
+310 RVGSEAVR

-336 YRDEPDRP
+336 YQADADRP
-344 NTVNLAQVDEAHQ
+344 STVNLARVDEAHQ
-357 LVQLQYWFTG
+357 LVQLQYWFTRD
-367 EIPAEQIAVDGHEV
+367 IPTERITVDGHEV
-381 VPEFETVQDFV
+381 TPEFETVQDFV
-392 FYGRPLVRRRVIW
+392 FYGRPLVRRRVLW
-405 IPRGHVTEMH
+405 IPRGFVTEMH
-415 VDGQQ
+415 VDDQQ

-466 RAVRERAIT
+466 RAVRERAIS
-475 TRNSLQKTALR
+475 TRKSLRKSAIR
-486 NALAPTLARTRRARE
+486 NAVAPALARSRRARDKFE
-501 RFQGAWVFIDR
+501 GAWVFIDR

-519 AEHAYRYVR
+519 AEHAYRYVL

-536 YFVLNR
+536 FFVLNR

-554 FRMIAFRSLEWVQLM
+554 FRMVAFRSLEWVQLM

-580 ADFVTKPLPASKF
+580 ADFVTKPLPVSKF
-593 GQPRFHFTF
+593 GHPRFHFTF

-623 FVVSTPQERDA
+623 FVVSTPQEREA
-634 ISGHGQWIF
+634 IAGHGQWIF
-643 SQHEVVLTGLPRFDA
+643 SEHEVVLTGLPRFDA

-663 RAKQETERD
+663 RSKQEAERD

-824 VREVEGAVERIAE
+824 VEEVERAIERIAE
-837 AGFRPSDT
+837 AAFRPSAR

-864 VIQMMEWLTGGPRP
+864 VIQMMEWLTGGAR
-878 AEPEAEA
+878 ADEPEAEPIA
-885 ALPAEDQSSASV
+885 DAQSSGSV
-897 SSQNG
+897 SSQKG
-902 ERSTVDAS
+902 ERSTVEAS